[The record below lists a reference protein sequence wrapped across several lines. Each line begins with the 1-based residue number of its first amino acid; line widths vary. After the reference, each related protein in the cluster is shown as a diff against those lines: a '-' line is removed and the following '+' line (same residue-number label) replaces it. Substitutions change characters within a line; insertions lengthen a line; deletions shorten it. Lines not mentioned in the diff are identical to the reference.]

1 MGQQRWVSAFSLC
14 DDNMLTRTM
23 LDFTLT
29 RIGSQTFY
37 LSTFSVPGK
46 EVLLTLSTT
55 VQSNLN
61 DLQSNLKD
69 LPEITASLVTH
80 SSSYSSYVWD
90 VLQANLGMPILILRS
105 LSFYVLFLCLLTV
118 IPGFLNVASG
128 EKEMDQETLQ
138 TPTEP
143 TSPSPPQASSSVGPS

>member
-1 MGQQRWVSAFSLC
+1 MGFGIY
-14 DDNMLTRTM
+14 DDINEWM

-128 EKEMDQETLQ
+128 EKEVDQETLQ
-138 TPTEP
+138 TPTES

>member
-1 MGQQRWVSAFSLC
+1 MI
-14 DDNMLTRTM
+14 TRTM

-128 EKEMDQETLQ
+128 EKEVDQETPQ
-138 TPTEP
+138 TPTDS

>member
-1 MGQQRWVSAFSLC
+1 MVSLC

-29 RIGSQTFY
+29 RIGSQNIY

-128 EKEMDQETLQ
+128 EKEVDQET
-138 TPTEP
+138 PDID
-143 TSPSPPQASSSVGPS
+143 TSVTVHDTIYI